1 MADIKAGDL
10 GLESLDSQQQWDQ
23 NYATLITTTD
33 PHVIMN
39 IMQNA
44 SSEEMDYYMDTGFEM
59 LFSGKASTGI
69 LEYLGTATSTATAGA
84 AGGLAAATLGATTV
98 TTSAGGILGFLGV
111 TTTAVAA
118 APLALVAGAAAGA
131 AALGYGA
138 FKLASGSAKD
148 RGKDEQFQK
157 VKQEGRY
164 HIGNS
169 ARRFNPFVFLQTEYS
184 YINEIYQILTTLPST
199 NEQDMEKFLQVFDA
213 HAILNAD
220 QLKKGREDKWY
231 NQGDVKDEGFLD
243 TFLFMAEDMRNELCD
258 YLHKCCEKMK
268 RRYEFESK
276 ELINSYVAFLEINN
290 EYITPRV
297 AQTDNKEFIEAVQKG
312 EVYIHSGHIAYQEIS
327 ALFSIYKLLLNH
339 PQNTAE
345 QSKLQKEK
353 MYERAEKLGATELFE
368 NILAE
373 HRPIKLDKTNYI
385 KYLQEVVGV
394 LDGEYARVFINE
406 LTNDI
411 AECML
416 VDSVMESY
424 EKEMMQNIAN
434 TFSNLLDTSDKE
446 SPLSKALAAPTKSR
460 SIFSRIFR
468 AIASL
473 FSKS

>member
-10 GLESLDSQQQWDQ
+10 GLESLDSQEQWEQ
-23 NYATLITTTD
+23 NYATLIKTTD

-39 IMQNA
+39 IMRNA
-44 SSEEMDYYMDTGFEM
+44 SSEEIDYYMDTGFDI
-59 LFSGKASTGI
+59 LFSGKAPTGV
-69 LEYLGTATSTATAGA
+69 LEHVGTAASAVTAGVAGGATAAALGT
-84 AGGLAAATLGATTV
+84 TTV
-98 TTSAGGILGFLGV
+98 TTSASGILGFLGV

-138 FKLASGSAKD
+138 YKLASGSAKD
-148 RGKDEQFQK
+148 RGKNEQFQK

-169 ARRFNPFVFLQTEYS
+169 VRKFNPFVFFPTEYN

-199 NEQDMEKFLQVFDA
+199 NEQDMEKFLRVFDGDK
-213 HAILNAD
+213 ILNAD
-220 QLKKGREDKWY
+220 QLKMGREGQWY
-231 NQGDVKDEGFLD
+231 HQGDVKDEEFLD
-243 TFLFMAEDMRNELCD
+243 AFLFIAEDMRNELCD
-258 YLHKCCEKMK
+258 DLHKYCEKMK
-268 RRYEFESK
+268 RRYKFESK
-276 ELINSYVAFLEINN
+276 ELVNSYVALSEINN

-297 AQTDNKEFIEAVQKG
+297 AQTDNKKEFIEPVQKG
-312 EVYIHSGHIAYQEIS
+312 EVYIHSGNIVYQEFR

-339 PQNTAE
+339 SQNTAE

-353 MYERAEKLGATELFE
+353 MYETAQSLDSVDIFE
-368 NILAE
+368 DILAE
-373 HRPIKLDKTNYI
+373 HRLVKLDETNYI
-385 KYLQEVVGV
+385 RYLQEVVRV
-394 LDGEYARVFINE
+394 LDSEEAREFMNT
-406 LTNDI
+406 LANDL

-424 EKEMMQNIAN
+424 EKEMIQKIAN

-468 AIASL
+468 A
-473 FSKS
+473 

>member
-10 GLESLDSQQQWDQ
+10 GLEPLDTQQQWEQ

-59 LFSGKASTGI
+59 LFSGKAPTGI

-138 FKLASGSAKD
+138 YKLASGSAKD

-169 ARRFNPFVFLQTEYS
+169 ARKFNPFVFFQTEYN

-199 NEQDMEKFLQVFDA
+199 NEQDMEKFLQVFDGEK
-213 HAILNAD
+213 ILNAD
-220 QLKKGREDKWY
+220 QLLMGREDKWY
-231 NQGDVKDEGFLD
+231 KQGYVKDEGFLD

-258 YLHKCCEKMK
+258 YLHKYCEKMK

-312 EVYIHSGHIAYQEIS
+312 EVYIHSGHIAYQEIR

-353 MYERAEKLGATELFE
+353 MYETAQSLDSIDIFE
-368 NILAE
+368 DTLAE
-373 HRPIKLDKTNYI
+373 HRLVKLDETNYI
-385 KYLQEVVGV
+385 RYLQEVVSV
-394 LDGEYARVFINE
+394 LDGEAARDFMNT
-406 LTNDI
+406 LANDL

-416 VDSVMESY
+416 VDSVMEPY
-424 EKEMMQNIAN
+424 EKEMIQKIAN

-446 SPLSKALAAPTKSR
+446 SPLSKALAKA
-460 SIFSRIFR
+460 
-468 AIASL
+468 
-473 FSKS
+473 

>member
-23 NYATLITTTD
+23 NYATLMKTTD

-44 SSEEMDYYMDTGFEM
+44 SSEEMDYYMDTGFDI
-59 LFSGKASTGI
+59 LFSGKAPTGV
-69 LEYLGTATSTATAGA
+69 LEHVGTAASAVTAGVAGGATAA
-84 AGGLAAATLGATTV
+84 ALGATTV

-131 AALGYGA
+131 AAIGYGA

-169 ARRFNPFVFLQTEYS
+169 ARTFNPFVFFQTEYN

-199 NEQDMEKFLQVFDA
+199 NEQDMEKFLQVFDGEK
-213 HAILNAD
+213 ILNAH
-220 QLKKGREDKWY
+220 QLKKGREAQWY
-231 NQGDVKDEGFLD
+231 NQGDVKDEDGLD
-243 TFLFMAEDMRNELCD
+243 MFLFMAEDMRNELCD
-258 YLHKCCEKMK
+258 YLHKYCEKMK

-312 EVYIHSGHIAYQEIS
+312 EVYIHSGHIAYQEIR

-339 PQNTAE
+339 SQNTAE

-353 MYERAEKLGATELFE
+353 MYEIAKELGATELFE

-373 HRPIKLDKTNYI
+373 HRLVKLDETNYI
-385 KYLQEVVGV
+385 RYLQEVVSV
-394 LDGEYARVFINE
+394 LDGEAARDFMNT
-406 LTNDI
+406 LANDL

-424 EKEMMQNIAN
+424 EKEIMQNIAN
-434 TFSNLLDTSDKE
+434 TFSNLLDTNRQK
-446 SPLSKALAAPTKSR
+446 LTA
-460 SIFSRIFR
+460 F
-468 AIASL
+468 
-473 FSKS
+473 